1 SGLPPGTRLAHK
13 SGQLEGIRNDAG
25 IVFGPTGPY
34 ALAVLTH
41 DLYDPA
47 EGEQIITAVTRVV
60 HRYFTGA

>member
-1 SGLPPGTRLAHK
+1 MA
-13 SGQLEGIRNDAG
+13 GIRNDAG

-47 EGEQIITAVTRVV
+47 VGEQIITAVTRVV